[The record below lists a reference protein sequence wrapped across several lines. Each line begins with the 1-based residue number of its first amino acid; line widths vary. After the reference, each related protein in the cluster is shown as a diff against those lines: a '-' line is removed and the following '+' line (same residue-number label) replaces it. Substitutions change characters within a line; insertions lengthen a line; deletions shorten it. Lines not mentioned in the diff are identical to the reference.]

1 MCIELAC
8 ICAALQLIDG
18 INYDIITP
26 KCMEDF
32 RHGTWY
38 DVKPGEGC
46 CLYAACMAQAQ
57 IML

>member
-1 MCIELAC
+1 MYYDN
-8 ICAALQLIDG
+8 ALQEIKG

-38 DVKPGEGC
+38 DVEKGTQPQSSP
-46 CLYAACMAQAQ
+46 CLPLCLVSKRA
-57 IML
+57 L